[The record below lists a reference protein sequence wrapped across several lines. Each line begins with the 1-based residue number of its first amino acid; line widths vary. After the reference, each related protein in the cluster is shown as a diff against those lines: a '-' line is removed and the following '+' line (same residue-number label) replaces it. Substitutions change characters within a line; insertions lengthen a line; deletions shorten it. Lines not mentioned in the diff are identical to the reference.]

1 MVFPLE
7 RPRRLRGSHTLRKM
21 VSETYLSVNDLI
33 YPIFI
38 VHGKNIKKEIE
49 PMPGQFH
56 WSVDRLDEI
65 ISEVVK
71 AKISSVILFGIPK
84 VKDTNASENYNE
96 NGIVQQAIREI
107 KKQAPNLVVITDVC
121 LCAYTEEGHC
131 GIYDHYD
138 DIVLNDQTLPIL
150 AKTAVSHAR
159 AGADIVA
166 PSGMIDGMILAMREG
181 LDEAGFVN
189 TAILSYAVKYASA
202 FYGPFRAACDSS
214 PKGDRKTYQ
223 MDYRNAKEA
232 LREASLDEIEGADFL
247 MVKPA
252 LAYMDII
259 YRVSQKTNLP
269 MVAYHISGEYAL
281 VKAAAEKG
289 WVNEKDIMLETL
301 YGLKRAGASLII
313 TYAAIDVANWLIE

>member
-7 RPRRLRGSHTLRKM
+7 RPRRLRSSHTLRNM
-21 VSETYLSVNDLI
+21 VSETVLSVNDLI
-33 YPIFI
+33 YPIFV
-38 VHGKNIKKEIE
+38 VHGNNVKNEIK
-49 PMPGQFH
+49 PMPGQYH

-65 ISEVVK
+65 IAQVVS
-71 AKISSVILFGIPK
+71 AKVPAVILFGIPK
-84 VKDTNASENYNE
+84 IKDKNASENYSDD
-96 NGIVQQAIREI
+96 GIVQQAIKAI

-131 GIYDHYD
+131 GIYDHHHD
-138 DIVLNDQTLPIL
+138 VVLNDETLPLL
-150 AKTAVSHAR
+150 AKTAISHAQ

-166 PSGMIDGMILAMREG
+166 PSGMIDGMIQAMREG
-181 LDEAGFVN
+181 LDKVGFVD
-189 TAILSYAVKYASA
+189 TAIMSYAVKYASA

-223 MDYRNAKEA
+223 MDFRNAKEA

-259 YRVSQKTNLP
+259 YRVSEVTNLP

-289 WVNEKDIMLETL
+289 WVDEKAIMLETL
-301 YGLKRAGASLII
+301 YGLKRAGAKLII
-313 TYAAIDVANWLIE
+313 TYAAIDVANWIA